1 MNFFENTTL
10 STNTKKQYNTKI
22 AEFIEMMPKLYK
34 SLISIIMFPDVALR
48 ALNNNIKTNS
58 PENRHIYLVPVAS
71 FLKHNKSDDLNLL
84 QDDYLK
90 MNNKWMDIVTN
101 NQAPVVERRLENKPT
116 EKQEAKGGSTI
127 TWEQIIKKRDELPVG
142 SQDRLLISIYTFLPP
157 VRADYFATEI
167 VYKKEVPT
175 QKNYVRVLSKN
186 NIQLFL
192 FDFKTAKTY
201 KQIHNKFPPELCKEF
216 LASLKAK
223 PRKYLFTNTKGEPY
237 TRNAFVL
244 WTRRTLSRIFET
256 DFTLVFF
263 RHAFITDYMAN
274 KITKDTTDAQIK
286 AISDSMG
293 HSTEM
298 MRSYKWIKE
307 NKTN

>member
-1 MNFFENTTL
+1 M
-10 STNTKKQYNTKI
+10 
-22 AEFIEMMPKLYK
+22 
-34 SLISIIMFPDVALR
+34 
-48 ALNNNIKTNS
+48 
-58 PENRHIYLVPVAS
+58 
-71 FLKHNKSDDLNLL
+71 
-84 QDDYLK
+84 
-90 MNNKWMDIVTN
+90 
-101 NQAPVVERRLENKPT
+101 
-116 EKQEAKGGSTI
+116 
-127 TWEQIIKKRDELPVG
+127 
-142 SQDRLLISIYTFLPP
+142 
-157 VRADYFATEI
+157 RADYFATEI
-167 VYKKEVPT
+167 VYKKEVAT
-175 QKNYVRVLSKN
+175 QKNYIRVLSKN